1 MSLFEALHPN
11 HFAVF
16 IRIAELWFDTPEV
29 TTSLLKFLNEFV
41 HNKANRVS
49 FDQSSPNGILLFRN
63 TSSILCGYGQQ
74 QLKISGEVIG
84 ANEIY
89 KKRYKGFSL
98 MLNTLFSAL
107 TGNYVCF
114 GVFSLYNESSPNGI
128 LLFRNTSSILC
139 GYGQQQLKI
148 SGEVIGANEI
158 YKKRYKGF
166 SLMLNTLFSALTG
179 NYVCFGVF
187 SLYNDPALDNSL
199 NTALEV
205 VLSIPIEGMI
215 SFPKLSKSAFN
226 FLETLFKSHL
236 STVLKKDSGTFSRV
250 MTCIH
255 EGLQSS
261 DATLSST
268 CATTIDNLSTFYFVN
283 IGKQKPEV
291 QLLNDHLAQ
300 QPNLFSG
307 LTSTLFNLL
316 LFGPAGNHWA
326 IMKPMLALM
335 LCNEQSFTGYKDQL
349 MSTQTADNQLKLNDA
364 FTKLL
369 SDVNRNLESTN
380 RDR

>member
-49 FDQSSPNGILLFRN
+49 FDQ
-63 TSSILCGYGQQ
+63 
-74 QLKISGEVIG
+74 
-84 ANEIY
+84 
-89 KKRYKGFSL
+89 
-98 MLNTLFSAL
+98 
-107 TGNYVCF
+107 
-114 GVFSLYNESSPNGI
+114 SSPNGI